1 MSSENYAY
9 GVIRSPGPRV
19 APERDGAGWLVFRGN
34 HGWLHGDRRQAL
46 RERDEI
52 DHEERFPWGGSR

>member
-1 MSSENYAY
+1 MTVGNYAY
-9 GVIRSPGPRV
+9 GAIRFPNRCV
-19 APERDGAGWLVFRGN
+19 EFERDGVGWLVLRGD

-52 DHEERFPWGGSR
+52 DHEERFRWGRSR